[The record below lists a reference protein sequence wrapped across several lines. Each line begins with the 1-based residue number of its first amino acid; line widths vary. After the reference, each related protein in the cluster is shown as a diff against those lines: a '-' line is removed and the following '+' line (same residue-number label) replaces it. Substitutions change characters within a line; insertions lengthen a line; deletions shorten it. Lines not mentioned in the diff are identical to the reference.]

1 MLTYR
6 PSQEHFGVLDR
17 IEHRMGRTALDVL
30 VKILYS
36 IILLSSN
43 IYILDVVADVR
54 MIQVHLPPDTAKF
67 VTSLYPVRK
76 NASAC
81 AEHIV
86 VGSSARKRV
95 SRSAHRSGRK
105 W

>member
-1 MLTYR
+1 MCD
-6 PSQEHFGVLDR
+6 SQEHFGLIDR

-54 MIQVHLPPDTAKF
+54 MAQARFRFTA
-67 VTSLYPVRK
+67 R
-76 NASAC
+76 
-81 AEHIV
+81 
-86 VGSSARKRV
+86 AR
-95 SRSAHRSGRK
+95 ALG
-105 W
+105 